1 VGSGLIRH
9 VTRRVWHGTRKAAVM
24 RDSPYRRAWS
34 PPQPKGQAEE
44 DVEVFALVLVTLLAL
59 IILVVARTAPTIS
72 P

>member
-1 VGSGLIRH
+1 
-9 VTRRVWHGTRKAAVM
+9 M